1 MSAAQLLLGLAGVA
15 AIAWTVALVV
25 ARSVASRMIGVHG
38 PSGPP
43 GPQGPQGDTGPQGEP
58 GPTVFCACPADEQ

>member
-1 MSAAQLLLGLAGVA
+1 MTAAQLLLAFAGIA

-38 PSGPP
+38 PSGPQ
-43 GPQGPQGDTGPQGEP
+43 GPQGPPGPQGDT
-58 GPTVFCACPADEQ
+58 GPTVFCACPADEPQ